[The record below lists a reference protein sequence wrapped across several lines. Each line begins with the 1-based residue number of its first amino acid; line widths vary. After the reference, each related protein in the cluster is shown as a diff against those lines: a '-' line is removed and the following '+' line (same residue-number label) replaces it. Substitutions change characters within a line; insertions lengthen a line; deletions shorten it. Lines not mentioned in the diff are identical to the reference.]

1 MKETSE
7 ILKIIL
13 DFADDFQ
20 RVQPSDRGW
29 YMCQVNTDPMVQRS
43 GYFEVVGKSS
53 EVRTN
58 VLETNKNESTL
69 FPAGEFRAQGI

>member
-1 MKETSE
+1 MKETSDF
-7 ILKIIL
+7 LKIIL

-58 VLETNKNESTL
+58 VNKNESTL
-69 FPAGEFRAQGI
+69 FAAGEFRA